1 MPKWKDHTLRPKP
14 GVDLNIFPIL
24 HSTSYFVFF
33 LFFAAV
39 LVPTL
44 TEFIRINFLFRLLG
58 ECFCAIKTKHVAAA
72 TATAAAT
79 STTNRRNKRVE
90 IGGEKKHELPVYLCI

>member
-33 LFFAAV
+33 LFFCCCAGPNSHGV
-39 LVPTL
+39 HQNKFSFPL
-44 TEFIRINFLFRLLG
+44 TWRMFLCDKNKACCSSNSHSGSNIN
-58 ECFCAIKTKHVAAA
+58 
-72 TATAAAT
+72 
-79 STTNRRNKRVE
+79 NKQ
-90 IGGEKKHELPVYLCI
+90 KK